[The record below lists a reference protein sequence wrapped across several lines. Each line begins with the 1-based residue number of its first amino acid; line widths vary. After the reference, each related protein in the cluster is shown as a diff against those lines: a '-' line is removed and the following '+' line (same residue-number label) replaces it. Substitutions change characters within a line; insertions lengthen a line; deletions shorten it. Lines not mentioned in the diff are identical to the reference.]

1 MNLLLE
7 DLLTSLDKETDL
19 YQDLLQLLQ
28 KEKRALVDLSLDD
41 LNECNKEK
49 ETLILQARALEESRQ
64 YGLRKLAEF
73 LDIPSDKLTLSYL
86 SDRIDEPYSKE
97 VKSRRSNLLSLF
109 HSIKDINKTNE
120 SLMNH
125 SLDCVTGSLSLL
137 GNLVSTGSTYL
148 HTGRLEHRTPE
159 FVRGRV

>member
-19 YQDLLQLLQ
+19 YQALLQLLQ
-28 KEKRALVDLSLDD
+28 REKRALVGLSLDE
-41 LNECNKEK
+41 LNECNKKK

-64 YGLRKLAEF
+64 YGLKKLADF
-73 LDIPSDKLTLSYL
+73 LGIPSDKLTLSYL

-120 SLMNH
+120 SLINH

-137 GNLVSTGSTYL
+137 GNLVSSGSTYL
-148 HTGRLEHRTPE
+148 HTGRIKNRTPE